1 MFDKTPQDPAKK
13 FMVPNFDF
21 CSNHLT
27 LDIRSVILLGHS
39 MTNGNPFALIF
50 FVPDAQNAI
59 CPWSFR
65 PLDLFVQGPFAL
77 IFYVWTIYYGLS
89 LALMSRIMHFLYI
102 GSQICKILK
111 IRKVHWSKLHLL
123 IYPYLRSK
131 QLHLSII
138 IIAIFKMYH
147 YCFQRGNN

>member
-1 MFDKTPQDPAKK
+1 MYILNIHHIIQNIDRYRVHVVNYATCIWMFDRSKHGCCKTPQDPAKK

-59 CPWSFR
+59 CPGSVR
-65 PLDLFVQGPFAL
+65 PLDLFVQGRLPLYFM
-77 IFYVWTIYYGLS
+77 YEQYTIVC
-89 LALMSRIMHFLYI
+89 H
-102 GSQICKILK
+102 
-111 IRKVHWSKLHLL
+111 
-123 IYPYLRSK
+123 
-131 QLHLSII
+131 
-138 IIAIFKMYH
+138 
-147 YCFQRGNN
+147 